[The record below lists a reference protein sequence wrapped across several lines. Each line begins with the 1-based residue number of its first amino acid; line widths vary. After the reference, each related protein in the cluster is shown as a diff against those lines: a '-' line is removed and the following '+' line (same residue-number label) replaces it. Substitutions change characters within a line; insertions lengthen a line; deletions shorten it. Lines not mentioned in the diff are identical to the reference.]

1 MTSLKDAL
9 SDNTKRNAVID
20 ACVQLVDDEVK
31 KKKGLGGMV
40 IKGGYKAV
48 KGISPGFI
56 RKVVDK
62 LFDEWVEQLDPI
74 WEEGGDDPAAHLT
87 SNPSRVAD
95 ALLHVT
101 DEKSKNA
108 QRKIVKSTY
117 DKLRPSAKEHVQSA
131 VPGLAGVL
139 KTHVAA

>member
-9 SDNTKRNAVID
+9 SDDTKRNAVID
-20 ACVQLVDDEVK
+20 ACVQLVDDEVQ

-40 IKGGYKAV
+40 IKGGYKAI

-62 LFDEWVEQLDPI
+62 LLPEWVEQLEPI
-74 WEEGGDDPAAHLT
+74 WQEGGDDPATHLKA
-87 SNPSRVAD
+87 NPSRVAD

-117 DKLRPSAKEHVQSA
+117 DKLRPTAKEHVEAA

-139 KTHVAA
+139 KTHVG